1 MSRQC
6 QMNTLW
12 MVPFINFSCVSYIYL
27 YVQQKQLLS
36 HTRIG
41 ATGGDGGAVGK

>member
-1 MSRQC
+1 
-6 QMNTLW
+6 MNTLW
-12 MVPFINFSCVSYIYL
+12 MVPFINFSRVSYIYL

-41 ATGGDGGAVGK
+41 ATGDGGGGVGK